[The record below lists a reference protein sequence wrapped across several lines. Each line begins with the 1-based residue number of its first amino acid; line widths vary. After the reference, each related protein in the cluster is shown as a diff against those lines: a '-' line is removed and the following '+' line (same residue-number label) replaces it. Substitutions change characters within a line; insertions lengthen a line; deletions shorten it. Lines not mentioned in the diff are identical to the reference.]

1 MLILI
6 LTLLCVWIYIS
17 SGTAQR
23 QTDQVQQVQPVE
35 NIAVDDSDDQFVVEG
50 FVLLES
56 ESGIY
61 THVPTQK
68 DTITYEGT
76 VEVTYSEYHG
86 TYKLY
91 LAENPWV
98 SHFKNDESI
107 PFEIS
112 TYEPGVG
119 TLGLMSITEAE
130 IDDLCG
136 YDCTTVEYGPSVYA
150 SIDAFNEIGLSIPVV
165 FRVEFIQFVP
175 RTDIN
180 ALAIKT
186 VAVSDLSRQ

>member
-1 MLILI
+1 
-6 LTLLCVWIYIS
+6 
-17 SGTAQR
+17 
-23 QTDQVQQVQPVE
+23 
-35 NIAVDDSDDQFVVEG
+35 
-50 FVLLES
+50 
-56 ESGIY
+56 
-61 THVPTQK
+61 
-68 DTITYEGT
+68 
-76 VEVTYSEYHG
+76 
-86 TYKLY
+86 
-91 LAENPWV
+91 
-98 SHFKNDESI
+98 
-107 PFEIS
+107 
-112 TYEPGVG
+112 
-119 TLGLMSITEAE
+119 MSITEAE